1 MTTDTAA
8 LAANDKTLGDHLAAA
23 QASDQ
28 PPPADSTTAGEIK
41 PDAVP
46 TNPEPAPEIPTQRE
60 ADLQRRLTAAEE
72 RLRYYEDRR
81 NMEQSLLAERDSA
94 ISSIE
99 SAKNAKASAQKDL
112 AEVEAKI
119 AALLKSPVPQAF
131 DQTPIGRVISE
142 AQAGTEPV
150 PPVLGWTKVLPEV
163 PAESVRL
170 LVGVGDELPTVD
182 AILGA
187 ELAPQ
192 AMEGEKRALKAA
204 QTVTCYGTPWL
215 VTKLWQDEEMGALR
229 ANVVPLL
236 TKDEWQQGHEEKYG
250 RAVADFDQSDEAK
263 DQRQRGGLWCG
274 LVVKVGRKAFVVG
287 PQEQAM
293 HLAYDPPEA
302 EQDAQPW
309 PVGGEITHET
319 FGRGTVLAY
328 GTDDAGQAVRFSFG
342 THGEKVMLVEFCRP
356 KVQPWQPTASAPAV
370 EPWADVAKRATEI
383 IEATGQAVAAYAL
396 QYKLPYIALAKLLST
411 GIGPDDASV
420 ADALRSAFPP
430 FDAEDETEDEDDDK
444 ED

>member
-1 MTTDTAA
+1 MTTTDTAA
-8 LAANDKTLGDHLAAA
+8 LAAKDDTNVPSLGDHL
-23 QASDQ
+23 DK
-28 PPPADSTTAGEIK
+28 ADATSTGEIK
-41 PDAVP
+41 PADPFDAVP
-46 TNPEPAPEIPTQRE
+46 VNPEPAPEIPTQRE

-81 NMEQSLLAERDSA
+81 GMEQSLLAERDSA

-112 AEVEAKI
+112 AEAEAKI
-119 AALLKSPVPQAF
+119 AALLKSPLPQAF
-131 DQTPIGRVISE
+131 EQTPIGRAISE
-142 AQAGTEPV
+142 AQATPA

-170 LVGVGDELPTVD
+170 LVGIGDELPTVD

-236 TKDEWQQGHEEKYG
+236 SKDEWQQGHEEKYG
-250 RAVADFDQSDEAK
+250 RAVADFDQNDESK
-263 DQRQRGGLWCG
+263 GLRTRGGTWCG

-287 PQEQAM
+287 PQERAM
-293 HLAYDPPEA
+293 HLAYDPPEVVDGELTGPAVDAARAAA
-302 EQDAQPW
+302 E
-309 PVGGEITHET
+309 
-319 FGRGTVLAY
+319 
-328 GTDDAGQAVRFSFG
+328 
-342 THGEKVMLVEFCRP
+342 
-356 KVQPWQPTASAPAV
+356 PAV